1 MKFNSSN
8 KIIGVEVLKLEIKN
22 LGPNKTIGLCH
33 GVFDVL
39 HSGHIR
45 YFEEASNLVDVLVVS
60 VTSDDFVS
68 KGPGRPVNTIK
79 ERMNIL
85 ASINLID
92 YIIESN
98 SFTAVEII
106 ESLKPNYYFKGKDYS
121 PNLDSSSA
129 DLAGNLG
136 LETAATINSGG
147 EVYYTSS
154 PLYSSSSLINSLT
167 FSKQYDRS
175 IIDYVKLFFKLNPIE
190 NYLKLLKDK
199 KVSIIGEIIS
209 DEYIYT
215 ESLGKSGK
223 HPIVAE
229 REIYRKQ
236 ILGGIIPIVSTFETF
251 IRSGNVNVIS
261 LANSDSLRYRSPS
274 YANIVTDK
282 NYTPIVKTRYINEK
296 TNTFMYEI
304 YQLDDKFISENSDK
318 AILSSL
324 QKSAEDSDLLISLD
338 FGHGLITPS
347 SREFIGKYF
356 KYLALNVQKNAG
368 NKGFSTISK
377 YNFAH
382 LVVLNGEEVE
392 LELKQKGTD
401 LSEAAILIH
410 KKMQAQIV
418 VITDGSNG
426 LVISDG
432 LSTYRIPACFSGVI
446 KDRTGAGDSVFA
458 IISLFSLVIKDLK
471 VLGYLGNLAGA
482 LNLNWIANEN
492 IITSDHFLKALI
504 YSLK

>member
-1 MKFNSSN
+1 MKFNSSH
-8 KIIGVEVLKLEIKN
+8 KIIEAEVLKLEIKN
-22 LGPNKTIGLCH
+22 LRPNKIIGLCH

-45 YFEEASNLVDVLVVS
+45 YFEEASTMVDVLVVS
-60 VTSDDFVS
+60 VTSDDYIN

-106 ESLKPNYYFKGKDYS
+106 EFLKPNYYFKGKDYS
-121 PNLDSSSA
+121 PNSSSA

-136 LETAATINSGG
+136 LEAAATINSGG

-167 FSKQYDRS
+167 ISKQNDKS
-175 IIDYVKLFFKLNPIE
+175 VIDYVKLFFKLNPIG

-199 KVSIIGEIIS
+199 KVSIIGEIIL

-229 REIYRKQ
+229 REIYRQQ
-236 ILGGIIPIVSTFETF
+236 ILGGIIPTVSTFETF
-251 IRSGNVNVIS
+251 IKSGNLNVIS
-261 LANSDSLRYRSPS
+261 VANSDSLSYRSPS

-304 YQLDDKFISENSDK
+304 YQLDDNFISENSDS
-318 AILSSL
+318 AILSRL
-324 QKSAEDSDLLISLD
+324 QKSAEDSDLLLSLD

-347 SREFIGKYF
+347 SREFIRKNFKYF
-356 KYLALNVQKNAG
+356 ALNVQKNAG

-377 YNFAH
+377 YNLAN

-392 LELKQKGTD
+392 LELKQKGIH
-401 LSEAAILIH
+401 LSEAALLIH
-410 KKMQAQIV
+410 KKMQAEIV
-418 VITDGSNG
+418 VITDGANG
-426 LVISDG
+426 LVISNG
-432 LSTYRIPACFSGVI
+432 SSTYKIPSYFSGVI

-471 VLGYLGNLAGA
+471 VLGYLGNLAGS
-482 LNLNWIANEN
+482 LNLNWVANEN
-492 IITSDHFLKALI
+492 IITSDNFLKALI